1 MENLEQSIQACLYR
15 LDIGY
20 VDYGFIHC
28 LDEEKDW
35 KAYQE
40 GGALN
45 PFPADSFWRVRHYL
59 LAGR

>member
-1 MENLEQSIQACLYR
+1 MENLEQSIQACLDR

-35 KAYQE
+35 QTYQE
-40 GGALN
+40 GGAL
-45 PFPADSFWRVRHYL
+45 AYL
-59 LAGR
+59 LELKK